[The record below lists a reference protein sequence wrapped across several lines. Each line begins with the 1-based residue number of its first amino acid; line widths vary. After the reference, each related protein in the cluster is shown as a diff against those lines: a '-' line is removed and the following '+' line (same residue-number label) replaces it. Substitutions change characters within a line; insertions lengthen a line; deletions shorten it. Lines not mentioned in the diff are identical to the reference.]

1 METNLIFI
9 DYAPPP
15 KSTESASFARADFS
29 ALPEFA
35 TFQPANSRH
44 MDAGLLDSYSRTITG
59 VVGQVAEAVVH
70 IQVQKP
76 VPAQQNGRGR
86 DGRKPDRRPG
96 QWGADGPAGGR
107 ADGREPNEPQLAP
120 VSGSGFIISTDGFV
134 VTNNHV
140 IENAKDIRV
149 SLADGRTVTAEL
161 KGADPSTDIAV
172 LKIDES
178 GLKALS
184 FADSE
189 TLQPG
194 QIAIAIGNPLGLQHT
209 VTAGVV
215 SALGRTLR
223 ASNGRLI
230 DDIIQT
236 DASLNP
242 GNSGGPLVNSLGQ
255 VIGVNTA
262 TILSAQGLCFA
273 VSSNLAAFV
282 AGKLIMEGRV
292 KRAYLGIA
300 GQLVNLTGR
309 MIAANRLEK
318 HTGVYV
324 YEVVPDQPAEPL
336 AAPRSAPMMKTP
348 DDRLPQTSGQSLD
361 VERGRAIFSG
371 PTEARRR
378 NNAIHTGDII
388 VSFNGRP
395 VGTVDELHKQLNADV
410 IGRSVPLEVLRNG
423 HKTALTVIP
432 GEMQ

>member
-1 METNLIFI
+1 METNYSFI
-9 DYAPPP
+9 DH
-15 KSTESASFARADFS
+15 T
-29 ALPEFA
+29 PE
-35 TFQPANSRH
+35 TDHS
-44 MDAGLLDSYSRTITG
+44 LLDAYSRTITG

-76 VPAQQNGRGR
+76 VN
-86 DGRKPDRRPG
+86 DRRGG
-96 QWGADGPAGGR
+96 Q
-107 ADGREPNEPQLAP
+107 QKLAP
-120 VSGSGFIISTDGFV
+120 GSGSGFVISSDGFI

-140 IENAKDIRV
+140 IEQAKEIKV
-149 SLADGRTVTAEL
+149 SLADGRTVNAGL

-172 LKIDES
+172 LKIYET

-184 FADSE
+184 FANSE
-189 TLQPG
+189 ALQPG

-223 ASNGRLI
+223 ANNGRLI

-300 GQLVNLTGR
+300 GQVVNLTGR
-309 MIAANRLEK
+309 MIAANRLDK
-318 HTGVYV
+318 KTGVYIS
-324 YEVVPDQPAEPL
+324 EVVPDQP
-336 AAPRSAPMMKTP
+336 TY
-348 DDRLPQTSGQSLD
+348 
-361 VERGRAIFSG
+361 
-371 PTEARRR
+371 
-378 NNAIHTGDII
+378 NNELKAGDII
-388 VSFNGRP
+388 VGFNDRA
-395 VGTVDELHKQLNADV
+395 VSTVDELHKQLNETV
-410 IGRSVPLEVLRNG
+410 IGRATRLDVLRNG
-423 HKTALTVIP
+423 HKTTVNVIP
-432 GEMQ
+432 GEMK

>member
-1 METNLIFI
+1 MENNYSWI
-9 DYAPPP
+9 DYAPP
-15 KSTESASFARADFS
+15 T
-29 ALPEFA
+29 
-35 TFQPANSRH
+35 
-44 MDAGLLDSYSRTITG
+44 DAALLDSYSRTITG
-59 VVGQVAEAVVH
+59 IVGQVAESVVH
-70 IQVQKP
+70 IQVMKP
-76 VPAQQNGRGR
+76 VEE
-86 DGRKPDRRPG
+86 G
-96 QWGADGPAGGR
+96 QRPAGGR
-107 ADGREPNEPQLAP
+107 PGRSEHLAP
-120 VSGSGFIISTDGFV
+120 ASGSGFIISTDGFV

-140 IENAKDIRV
+140 IENARGIKV
-149 SLADGRTVTAEL
+149 SLADGRTVSAIL
-161 KGADPSTDIAV
+161 KGTDPSTDIAV
-172 LKIDES
+172 LKIDET

-189 TLQPG
+189 ALQPG

-209 VTAGVV
+209 VTAGIV

-318 HTGVYV
+318 STGVYV
-324 YEVVPDQPAEPL
+324 YEVVPDQP
-336 AAPRSAPMMKTP
+336 
-348 DDRLPQTSGQSLD
+348 
-361 VERGRAIFSG
+361 VY
-371 PTEARRR
+371 
-378 NNAIHTGDII
+378 NNEIRTGDII
-388 VSFNGRP
+388 VAFNGKG
-395 VGTVDELHKQLNADV
+395 VGTVDELHQLLNAGV
-410 IGRSVPLEVLRNG
+410 IGQPVELGVLRNG
-423 HKTALTVIP
+423 RKTLIHAIP
-432 GEMQ
+432 AEMR

>member
-1 METNLIFI
+1 L
-9 DYAPPP
+9 
-15 KSTESASFARADFS
+15 
-29 ALPEFA
+29 
-35 TFQPANSRH
+35 
-44 MDAGLLDSYSRTITG
+44 
-59 VVGQVAEAVVH
+59 AE
-70 IQVQKP
+70 
-76 VPAQQNGRGR
+76 
-86 DGRKPDRRPG
+86 
-96 QWGADGPAGGR
+96 
-107 ADGREPNEPQLAP
+107 REPRLAP
-120 VSGSGFIISTDGFV
+120 ASGSGFIISTDGFV

-184 FADSE
+184 FANSE

-318 HTGVYV
+318 QTGVYV
-324 YEVVPDQPAEPL
+324 YEVVPDQPQEPL
-336 AAPRSAPMMKTP
+336 EAARPTG
-348 DDRLPQTSGQSLD
+348 QTSDVDRGQ
-361 VERGRAIFSG
+361 AIFTGLAG
-371 PTEARRR
+371 PGRR
-378 NNAIHTGDII
+378 NNAIRTGDIV

-432 GEMQ
+432 GEMR

>member
-1 METNLIFI
+1 VTVKNYWLVFCREEGMESNYSWIN
-9 DYAPPP
+9 YAPDRDV
-15 KSTESASFARADFS
+15 A
-29 ALPEFA
+29 
-35 TFQPANSRH
+35 
-44 MDAGLLDSYSRTITG
+44 LLDAYSRTITG

-70 IQVQKP
+70 IQVVRP
-76 VPAQQNGRGR
+76 VEDRRGRG
-86 DGRKPDRRPG
+86 
-96 QWGADGPAGGR
+96 AGGPMEDR
-107 ADGREPNEPQLAP
+107 GERLMPA
-120 VSGSGFIISTDGFV
+120 SGSGFIISTDGFV

-140 IENAKDIRV
+140 IENAREIKV
-149 SLADGRTVTAEL
+149 ALADGRVVNAEL

-172 LKIDES
+172 LKIDET

-189 TLQPG
+189 ALQPG

-223 ASNGRLI
+223 ANNGRLI

-242 GNSGGPLVNSLGQ
+242 GNSGGPLVDSRGQ

-262 TILSAQGLCFA
+262 TIPSAQGLCFA

-318 HTGVYV
+318 NTGVYV
-324 YEVVPDQPAEPL
+324 YEVVADQP
-336 AAPRSAPMMKTP
+336 
-348 DDRLPQTSGQSLD
+348 
-361 VERGRAIFSG
+361 VY
-371 PTEARRR
+371 
-378 NNAIHTGDII
+378 NNELRVGDII
-388 VSFNGRP
+388 IAFNGVA
-395 VGTVDELHKQLNADV
+395 VGSVDELHKQLHADV
-410 IGRSVPLEVLRNG
+410 IGRPVAMDVLRGG
-423 HKTALTVIP
+423 HRTALTVKP
-432 GEMQ
+432 GEMR

>member
-1 METNLIFI
+1 MDSNYSFI
-9 DYAPPP
+9 DYAPR
-15 KSTESASFARADFS
+15 T
-29 ALPEFA
+29 
-35 TFQPANSRH
+35 
-44 MDAGLLDSYSRTITG
+44 DAELLDSYSRTITG

-76 VPAQQNGRGR
+76 ANDPRSRETRLMPA
-86 DGRKPDRRPG
+86 
-96 QWGADGPAGGR
+96 
-107 ADGREPNEPQLAP
+107 
-120 VSGSGFIISTDGFV
+120 SGSGFIISTDGFV

-140 IENAKDIRV
+140 IEMAQDIKV
-149 SLADGRTVTAEL
+149 SLADGRTVNAEL

-172 LKIDES
+172 LKIDVT

-184 FADSE
+184 FSDSE
-189 TLQPG
+189 RLQPG

-223 ASNGRLI
+223 ANNGRLI

-262 TILSAQGLCFA
+262 TISSAQGLCFA

-300 GQLVNLTGR
+300 GQVVNLTGR

-318 HTGVYV
+318 NTGVYV
-324 YEVVPDQPAEPL
+324 YEVVADQPAY
-336 AAPRSAPMMKTP
+336 
-348 DDRLPQTSGQSLD
+348 
-361 VERGRAIFSG
+361 
-371 PTEARRR
+371 
-378 NNAIHTGDII
+378 NNEIRTGDII
-388 VSFNGRP
+388 VSFNGKG
-395 VGTVDELHKQLNADV
+395 VGTVDELHQLLNAQV
-410 IGRSVPLEVLRNG
+410 IGHPVELDVLRNG
-423 HKTALTVIP
+423 HKTTLKVVP
-432 GEMQ
+432 GEMR